1 MRKIVLLII
10 TSVILVFWG
19 CSSDKIESFDSG
31 QYLFQN
37 DTLTVAIYFE
47 NDGSGQIHAFVNNT
61 IIYQNL
67 QGVRYTGK
75 YPHYSLTVRDIADN
89 WETVLQLNCTFC
101 SASVFSAN
109 VVSSKLDNIFWRYGY
124 RRINLPGTMQFKS
137 DDRTLD
143 SNGDGILDWAQ
154 IL

>member
-19 CSSDKIESFDSG
+19 CSSDKIETFDSG

-47 NDGSGQIHAFVNNT
+47 ND
-61 IIYQNL
+61 
-67 QGVRYTGK
+67 
-75 YPHYSLTVRDIADN
+75 
-89 WETVLQLNCTFC
+89 
-101 SASVFSAN
+101 
-109 VVSSKLDNIFWRYGY
+109 NIFWRYGY
-124 RRINLPGTMQFKS
+124 RHINLPSTMQFKS